1 MNRNKHR
8 TPQILLTVFFAGY
21 FFIVEYLL
29 ISKLSISSLTV
40 FDYAV
45 IAVISFLN
53 LIPAGIFAFAVT
65 SVLPIGSSTGSDE
78 EFLVASSASNF
89 KPRIAVLYATYNDF
103 MPEHARY
110 DLQQCRAG
118 GLSFF
123 ILDDSSDLHKK
134 SEIEKFSRECDCAL
148 LRRPNRNGYKAG
160 AINHWINIFG
170 GSFDYFFIL
179 DSDSQASI
187 KSILYCAELASRNRK
202 IGVVQTKTLT
212 MTSSPSR
219 LTRSSVCI
227 QHAYMEIVQKAMK
240 KLGTTPYYGHNA
252 LVSVSAIKYVGG
264 FVEESNEDYKTLAR
278 LHDRGYESLYAE
290 NAVTW
295 EEVPP
300 DYLSSR
306 KRSLRWSRD
315 AVSQL
320 GLLRYRNPLA
330 IAFFLFYGWVT
341 HISNLVLL
349 MLIFLTTTIALPHLF
364 SNVPTELAGVMALT
378 VIFLWPLVALRTQ
391 DPELKSGKMLRAL
404 FWGSVYNIPMMAPL
418 GVQIL
423 KTSIQKAWMR
433 FCYLFGVQLE
443 MKQEFVVTPKT
454 KNSNHSVSSI
464 FRSLKTETSFG
475 IVLIVVAAASDHILS
490 LVFAAPQVVASFSVP
505 LLVYAESRGS
515 SIREDKSSDQ
525 AVIPPE
531 QVMLI
536 KRPGDIYGTLTPF
549 PTQLRVR

>member
-1 MNRNKHR
+1 M
-8 TPQILLTVFFAGY
+8 
-21 FFIVEYLL
+21 
-29 ISKLSISSLTV
+29 
-40 FDYAV
+40 
-45 IAVISFLN
+45 
-53 LIPAGIFAFAVT
+53 
-65 SVLPIGSSTGSDE
+65 
-78 EFLVASSASNF
+78 
-89 KPRIAVLYATYNDF
+89 
-103 MPEHARY
+103 
-110 DLQQCRAG
+110 
-118 GLSFF
+118 
-123 ILDDSSDLHKK
+123 
-134 SEIEKFSRECDCAL
+134 
-148 LRRPNRNGYKAG
+148 
-160 AINHWINIFG
+160 
-170 GSFDYFFIL
+170 
-179 DSDSQASI
+179 
-187 KSILYCAELASRNRK
+187 
-202 IGVVQTKTLT
+202 
-212 MTSSPSR
+212 
-219 LTRSSVCI
+219 
-227 QHAYMEIVQKAMK
+227 
-240 KLGTTPYYGHNA
+240 
-252 LVSVSAIKYVGG
+252 
-264 FVEESNEDYKTLAR
+264 
-278 LHDRGYESLYAE
+278 
-290 NAVTW
+290 
-295 EEVPP
+295 
-300 DYLSSR
+300 
-306 KRSLRWSRD
+306 
-315 AVSQL
+315 
-320 GLLRYRNPLA
+320 RYRNPLA

-391 DPELKSGKMLRAL
+391 DPELKSNKMLRAL

-525 AVIPPE
+525 AVVPPE